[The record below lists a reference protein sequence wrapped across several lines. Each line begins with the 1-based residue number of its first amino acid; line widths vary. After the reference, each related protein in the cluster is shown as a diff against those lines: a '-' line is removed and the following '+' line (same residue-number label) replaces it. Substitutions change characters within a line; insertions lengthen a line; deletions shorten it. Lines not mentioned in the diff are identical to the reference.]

1 MKKCYWAHL
10 VMTQPKFVARILQ
23 HRWILNILISR
34 SLVFCSFGK
43 TFCLQRLRLKVKQST
58 CNLWMKQRSMLRCLV
73 PTARVPYLPLPCTD
87 TGRSHST
94 LGTWSFP
101 SMWTWEIGIQ
111 SSGPLQMQKSFQL
124 TTDIPHLKKNN
135 QPINQKQMKKTHQG
149 IRKHPVDQCEAMSCQ
164 TDPYWLCHTPQDA
177 TQTLSKCISCSF
189 QLGLGEIA
197 SWEGKINQ

>member
-10 VMTQPKFVARILQ
+10 VMTHPKFVTQILQ
-23 HRWILNILISR
+23 HRRILNILISR

-43 TFCLQRLRLKVKQST
+43 MFYLQRLRLKVKQST

-73 PTARVPYLPLPCTD
+73 PTASVPYLPLPCTD

-111 SSGPLQMQKSFQL
+111 SSGPPQMQKSFQL
-124 TTDIPHLKKNN
+124 TTDIPHLKKKNN
-135 QPINQKQMKKTHQG
+135 QSTKNKRKKPT
-149 IRKHPVDQCEAMSCQ
+149 KA
-164 TDPYWLCHTPQDA
+164 
-177 TQTLSKCISCSF
+177 
-189 QLGLGEIA
+189 
-197 SWEGKINQ
+197 